1 MRGVIAHLGMM
12 ERVMTGWLPE
22 SADVRPPL
30 DRIDPYHDEMAALD
44 DAAFAGRIGEI
55 FASRRADLAG
65 LTEADLARPTW
76 TPIGTRSYGGFLEM
90 RIFDFWVHERDIAA
104 PLGWPTDDTGPRTE
118 ISLAQVEGSIGY
130 IVGKK
135 IGLPD
140 GASIVFHLTGPVKRD
155 LAVVVDGRARA
166 VGHVE
171 HPDVELTTDTV
182 TFVQLA
188 AGRIDPQR
196 QIDAGLVTWT
206 GNAQRGTAQPATWAS
221 PSELAGVVAGCRQ
234 ERPRLVHGV
243 GERDPAVHPG
253 QPQQLAGLRPGTDR
267 MQAAAAHVGAA
278 GHPDQGPEPGR
289 INEADTVKV
298 DDQRL
303 PAVRQPEQALPQTGH
318 RGHVD
323 IPGDLRDHDA
333 AITTD
338 RDRQLITH
346 GHPPAAHRH
355 ARPSRLPDLRDH
367 SRIGPGLRPVL
378 PASAPFMRA
387 TLVRVRSIPRWL
399 RREINKKD
407 S

>member
-1 MRGVIAHLGMM
+1 MTGLATLRASLEQCYDSIESLADRMDATRWRARSLCPDWDMRGVIAHLGMM

-22 SADVRPPL
+22 SADDRPPL

-65 LTEADLARPTW
+65 LTEADLARPSW

-140 GASIVFHLTGPVKRD
+140 GASIVFHLTGPVTRD

-206 GNAQRGTAQPATWAS
+206 GNAQLG
-221 PSELAGVVAGCRQ
+221 
-234 ERPRLVHGV
+234 
-243 GERDPAVHPG
+243 
-253 QPQQLAGLRPGTDR
+253 DR
-267 MQAAAAHVGAA
+267 AARNLGFT
-278 GHPDQGPEPGR
+278 
-289 INEADTVKV
+289 I
-298 DDQRL
+298 
-303 PAVRQPEQALPQTGH
+303 
-318 RGHVD
+318 
-323 IPGDLRDHDA
+323 
-333 AITTD
+333 
-338 RDRQLITH
+338 
-346 GHPPAAHRH
+346 
-355 ARPSRLPDLRDH
+355 
-367 SRIGPGLRPVL
+367 
-378 PASAPFMRA
+378 
-387 TLVRVRSIPRWL
+387 
-399 RREINKKD
+399 
-407 S
+407 